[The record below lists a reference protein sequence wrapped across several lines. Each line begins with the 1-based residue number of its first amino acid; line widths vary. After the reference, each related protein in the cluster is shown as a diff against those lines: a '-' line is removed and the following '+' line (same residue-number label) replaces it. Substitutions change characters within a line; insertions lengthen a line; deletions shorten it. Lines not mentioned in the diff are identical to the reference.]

1 MIHEC
6 ICSTVCGLG
15 KGMVCFSTD
24 NGENPKMGQGGLP
37 HRKMCPSQVLFFSPS
52 FVLSAYKLRC
62 SDSPKESILWKI
74 DGNGNTWAPLERTL
88 VPDPSLDGN
97 GSTWICSLRANFQ
110 HHQPLQK
117 CSSQPPLPG
126 FPLRHSVEIKISRK
140 RQGHLEAPQVYAI
153 ALGLCGTPWDSVGL
167 RGTIV
172 WQRPGFYHFWT
183 GFTPRDQPASVQRL
197 CRYISYTKNPRVLTI
212 LTSSVN
218 V

>member
-167 RGTIV
+167 RGTPWDHCMTAPWV
-172 WQRPGFYHFWT
+172 LPLLDRVHPTRSAGLSAEALQVHFIH
-183 GFTPRDQPASVQRL
+183 QESKSL
-197 CRYISYTKNPRVLTI
+197 NNLNK
-212 LTSSVN
+212 
-218 V
+218 